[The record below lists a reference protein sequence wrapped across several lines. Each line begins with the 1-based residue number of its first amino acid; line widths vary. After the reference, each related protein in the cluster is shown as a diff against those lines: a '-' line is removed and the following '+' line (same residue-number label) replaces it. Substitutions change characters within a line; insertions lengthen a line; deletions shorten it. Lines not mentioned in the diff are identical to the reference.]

1 MAIVLDRTYSLYEM
15 ATFNDEF
22 EPSFTTFMYAFTGT
36 VPTWVTTTAL
46 PAPYAAY
53 NFPDFIVAPPEGV
66 SGVFTFGV
74 TQYDYI
80 NATTLTGTVTITI
93 LSLTENPIALPHCIN
108 TNLAWFDPIGGWENF
123 IFNGKAQAEQGKG
136 KAATFVNSDGEKR
149 FARRDEVHQGLIVT
163 TGKVSPLS
171 ANFIADAFK
180 SVQAYLWSGATFT
193 PIMIDPQTFRRVRS
207 GDSFAEYEFS
217 FIYAV
222 EDIIQTQ

>member
-15 ATFNDEF
+15 ATYNDEF
-22 EPSFTTFMYAFTGT
+22 EPFVGAYLYNFTGT
-36 VPTWVTTTAL
+36 VPTWITTTQMGGF
-46 PAPYAAY
+46 YSAY
-53 NFPDFIVAPPEGV
+53 IFPDFIVSPPEGV
-66 SGVFTFGV
+66 SGVFSFGV
-74 TQYDYI
+74 TQTSI
-80 NATTLTGTVTITI
+80 AGGVTGTGTIEITI
-93 LSLTENPIALPHCIN
+93 LSLTENPIALPHCTN
-108 TNLAWFDPIGGWENF
+108 TNIVWFDPIGGWENF
-123 IFNGKAQAEQGKG
+123 IFNGKAQAEQLKG

-180 SVQAYLWSGATFT
+180 SVQAYLWDGAIFT

-222 EDIIQTQ
+222 EDVIQTQ